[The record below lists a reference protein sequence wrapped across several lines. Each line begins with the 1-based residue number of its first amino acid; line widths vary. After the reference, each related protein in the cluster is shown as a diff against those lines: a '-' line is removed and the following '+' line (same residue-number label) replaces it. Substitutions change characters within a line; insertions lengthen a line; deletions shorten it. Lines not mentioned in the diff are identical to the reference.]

1 MKTLELVLI
10 IMLVCFWGSENLYS
24 QTMSWDESY
33 TTTVLFDDFSQNQ
46 LDLNQWSVED
56 NSYSFNGVII
66 DSSATVSIN
75 SGNLKLSVISCRDC
89 SRAGE
94 TRDLA
99 GGEIYS
105 NESIQYGI
113 FECSAKINI
122 SEASLPIF
130 SFIGGNGNDCAN
142 GNYYAS
148 EVDIFQVVEPY
159 IIPVELQQRVYH
171 HHPDTDCKLKSTSVN
186 INSEQIET
194 SLNDFFDYYHT
205 YKCVWTPNYI
215 RYYVD
220 GFLKHEVTNTGAECP
235 TCNQNWFPTYS
246 SNVHLCN
253 KVGGNMYYTYYT
265 STYFDWVRVKEFFLA
280 PEITV
285 PSLICTTGTAVL
297 DVDPAADSITWKLTP
312 TNLFS
317 GTKQGTGKTAAIAA
331 ASGANG
337 QGKITYTF
345 KMPSNEIFT
354 AERTFW
360 VGKPVLTNMTINGSL
375 TFPSEV
381 CKGKIDIFAA
391 GLDANYTEPVTY
403 IWSGSNVEITGS
415 ANSVWVKYT
424 GSVNSYASVTVTVS
438 GQCGQWSSHCTWSG
452 LITNCGGDDETYRIT
467 PNETVLEDSTSFDE
481 SALLTSVSETE
492 TKYKLTLTPNPAHM
506 ETILKIECVSAEETF
521 DENEAWDLEI
531 YTQSQLLKNRKTKL
545 KGQSTNITIAGW
557 QEGVYVVRVKYGN
570 IILQEKLLVK

>member
-1 MKTLELVLI
+1 MKIKITLLLFTIVQFSFFGKI
-10 IMLVCFWGSENLYS
+10 QG
-24 QTMSWDESY
+24 QTMQWNEKYAETIFIDTFPGSS
-33 TTTVLFDDFSQNQ
+33 
-46 LDLNQWSVED
+46 LDRNKWNVAKFKRDIGLL
-56 NSYSFNGVII
+56 I
-66 DSSATVSIN
+66 DSSATIKVDN
-75 SGNLKLSVISCRDC
+75 GKLELTMISCPNC
-89 SRAGE
+89 EVTNGITYYGNYAGAE
-94 TRDLA
+94 VVSKVA
-99 GGEIYS
+99 PF
-105 NESIQYGI
+105 QYGI
-113 FECSAKINI
+113 FECKAKYATNLG
-122 SEASLPIF
+122 SWPAF
-130 SFIGGNGNDCAN
+130 WVIGGDGTLCPPGGYGNEIDIAELKCQTWLTKM
-142 GNYYAS
+142 GHVIHRYYPPVICTESNS
-148 EVDIFQVVEPY
+148 EVKDIDIY
-159 IIPVELQQRVYH
+159 
-171 HHPDTDCKLKSTSVN
+171 N
-186 INSEQIET
+186 IQ
-194 SLNDFFDYYHT
+194 LNNIYYD
-205 YKCVWTPNYI
+205 YKCIWTPNKISYYI
-215 RYYVD
+215 NNS
-220 GFLKHEVTNTGAECP
+220 LMHEVQNTGQEWYPNLHLVVALSQQII
-235 TCNQNWFPTYS
+235 TA
-246 SNVHLCN
+246 SNISGQFTV
-253 KVGGNMYYTYYT
+253 VTPQT
-265 STYFDWVRVKEFFLA
+265 TYFDNVRVKRFFA
-280 PEITV
+280 TPVITC
-285 PSLICTTGTAVL
+285 SDLICTSTTATL
-297 DVDPAADSITWKLTP
+297 GVDPAASNFTWSLTP

-317 GTKQGTGKTAAIAA
+317 GDKTGAGKTVSITA

-354 AERTFW
+354 AEKTFW

-403 IWSGSNVEITGS
+403 IWSGSNVGITGS
-415 ANSVWVKYT
+415 TNSVWVKYT